1 MFMTVVRPAFTPTRL
16 EEERQEDGSKVF
28 TIRLNRE
35 EMLQFEEAGKVL
47 QQEKPGT
54 IIKQLA
60 LIGLQDVLHD
70 PKVKLVLGIG
80 FKNKDKNDRLGIA
93 TPQPGFLQ
101 K

>member
-1 MFMTVVRPAFTPTRL
+1 MDIERPAFTPLKL
-16 EEERQEDGSKVF
+16 EEERDEDSKVF
-28 TIRLNRE
+28 TIRLNKA
-35 EMLQFEEAGKVL
+35 EMAQFEEAGRVL

-70 PKVKLVLGIG
+70 QKVRLVLGIG

-93 TPQPGFLQ
+93 TPQPNFLQ

>member
-1 MFMTVVRPAFTPTRL
+1 MSPFTSTRL
-16 EEERQEDGSKVF
+16 DEEKAEDESKVF
-28 TIRLNRE
+28 TIRLNKT
-35 EMLQFEEAGKVL
+35 EMLQLEEAGRIL

-70 PKVKLVLGIG
+70 QKIRLVLGIG
-80 FKNKDKNDRLGIA
+80 FKNKDKNDRLGITTA
-93 TPQPGFLQ
+93 QPTLAQ

>member
-1 MFMTVVRPAFTPTRL
+1 MTMDVPVFTPLKL
-16 EEERQEDGSKVF
+16 EEERDEESKVF
-28 TIRLNRE
+28 TIRLNKA
-35 EMLQFEEAGKVL
+35 EMTQIEEAGRVL

-70 PKVKLVLGIG
+70 EKVRLVLGIG

-93 TPQPGFLQ
+93 TPQPSLLQ

>member
-1 MFMTVVRPAFTPTRL
+1 MVIEREAFTSTRL
-16 EEERQEDGSKVF
+16 EEEKADDESKVF
-28 TIRLNRE
+28 TIRLNKE
-35 EMLQFEEAGKVL
+35 EMAQFEEAGKIL

-54 IIKQLA
+54 IVKQLA

-70 PKVKLVLGIG
+70 QKVRLVLGIG

-93 TPQPGFLQ
+93 TPQPNFLQ

>member
-1 MFMTVVRPAFTPTRL
+1 MVIESPAFTPMKL
-16 EEERQEDGSKVF
+16 EEERDEDSKVF
-28 TIRLNRE
+28 TIRLNKA
-35 EMLQFEEAGKVL
+35 EMLQLEEAGRVL

-70 PKVKLVLGIG
+70 EKVRLILGIG

-93 TPQPGFLQ
+93 TPQPVFMQ

>member
-1 MFMTVVRPAFTPTRL
+1 MIMEISAFTPMKL
-16 EEERQEDGSKVF
+16 QEERDEDSKVF

-54 IIKQLA
+54 ILKQLA

-70 PKVKLVLGIG
+70 QKVRLVLGIG
-80 FKNKDKNDRLGIA
+80 FKNKEKNDRLGIGA
-93 TPQPGFLQ
+93 VRPIFMQ